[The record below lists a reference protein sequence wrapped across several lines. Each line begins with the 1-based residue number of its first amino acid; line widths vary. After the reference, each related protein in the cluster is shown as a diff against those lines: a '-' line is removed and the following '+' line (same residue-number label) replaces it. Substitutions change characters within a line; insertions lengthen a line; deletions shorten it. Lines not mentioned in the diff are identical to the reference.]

1 MSTTRAQVSAYNEI
15 KELVLDASARG
26 RGRLD
31 SDKWQ
36 ERDDQEL
43 LAILAGIW
51 ERYFG

>member
-1 MSTTRAQVSAYNEI
+1 MTTVRKEVAAYEEI
-15 KELVLDASARG
+15 KELVLDASGRG

-31 SDKWQ
+31 SDEWQ

-51 ERYFG
+51 QKYFG